1 MTQPTVRDQIQAG
14 INARTRMDMPL
25 GTGVAFSRAY
35 RQMLGL
41 DGTSVED
48 AARAAHTPTG
58 PPIHVLEDK
67 IRARRAHAWGHAA

>member
-1 MTQPTVRDQIQAG
+1 MAQPTVRDQIQAG

-25 GTGVAFSRAY
+25 GAGVALSRAY
-35 RQMLGL
+35 RKMLGL

-58 PPIHVLEDK
+58 PSVTELEDR
-67 IRARRAHAWGHAA
+67 IRARRAHAWGTAA